1 MAREIPFADDPYYLR
16 FKKPSWSKNTQNR
29 CIAAFRAYFEFYE
42 QKKGLMLTPEKALER
57 IQEDRKKPLLEQGDV
72 EREWLEFAQ
81 WMKDEYKK
89 KHFKNTSISAATIR
103 AYTWM
108 IKNFYKDFG
117 FPLSHIA
124 TLPRSILGDKGKI
137 ENRKTK
143 IRAKQVKTL
152 LDVMRNNKDKAI
164 TLMMFQ
170 SGMDQATLFSLTY
183 GDVRKALENDDAP
196 VIIEVKRAKTKI
208 IYKTCLGRDA
218 LQALR
223 TYLREREEIRWKC
236 GHCGA
241 SWGMKRKTC
250 PYCKKGGVENPTVTE
265 YRVALTSDSFLFLS
279 HQGSLR
285 AGINNFSNRFKQYA
299 LLSGIVSEDEVKKAD
314 FCPSRP
320 YALRQAFSS
329 ILNSVGV
336 PDAIREYMMGHC
348 DKYSGAYF
356 NLSDE
361 ELLKHYKKCEEE
373 LSVSEVKELEDV
385 EKKFQNELRKRDLI
399 IEGMEKRL
407 DETEHLLNNLSQS
420 LVDTKDEDTEK
431 TAEKLVTLIFQRP
444 DLLRKV
450 GAELKKLES

>member
-1 MAREIPFADDPYYLR
+1 
-16 FKKPSWSKNTQNR
+16 
-29 CIAAFRAYFEFYE
+29 
-42 QKKGLMLTPEKALER
+42 
-57 IQEDRKKPLLEQGDV
+57 
-72 EREWLEFAQ
+72 
-81 WMKDEYKK
+81 
-89 KHFKNTSISAATIR
+89 
-103 AYTWM
+103 M

-137 ENRKTK
+137 ENRKTQ
-143 IRAKQVKTL
+143 IRARQVKAL

-196 VIIEVKRAKTKI
+196 VIIEVKREKTKI

-223 TYLREREEIRWKC
+223 TYLREREETRWKC
-236 GHCGA
+236 DHCGA

-250 PYCKKGGVENPTVTE
+250 PYCKKAGVGNPTVAE

-279 HQGSLR
+279 QQGSLR
-285 AGINNFSNRFKQYA
+285 ASINNFSNRFKQYA
-299 LLSGIVSEDEVKKAD
+299 LLSGVVAEDEVKKAD

-329 ILNSVGV
+329 ILSSVGV

-348 DKYSGAYF
+348 DKYNGAYF
-356 NLSDE
+356 NLSDK

-373 LSVSEVKELEDV
+373 LSVSEVRELEDV

-407 DETEHLLNNLSQS
+407 NETETQLNNLSQS
-420 LVDTKDEDTEK
+420 LVRKDDENDQEVAQK
-431 TAEKLVTLIFQRP
+431 ILSIILRNP
-444 DLLRKV
+444 NLLRKLE
-450 GAELKKLES
+450 GELDGMQKK